1 MKILHISNFVQK
13 QNGRLQWNHCFKI
26 NNGFIRNGHN
36 VCSFSDRDMSRMN
49 VLNKLNSNK
58 NLNKSLIN
66 TFKNFYP
73 DLVVLGHADKVHNE
87 TLGEFKSINKNVKII
102 EWNVDNYHLDDT
114 ENKLKS
120 RSQFIDAFFITNAGE
135 SIKSCLNK
143 NNSISFFPNIFDRS
157 IEHMKIFDQS
167 EYEYDVFYALSFGV
181 GTGKIRKHKSD
192 YDREV
197 LLDLITNNYPE
208 IKTNFF
214 GYKGKQP
221 VWGNNFENEISK
233 SPMSLN
239 LSRKPYTKYYS
250 SDRISQYLGN
260 GSCIFVD
267 INSKLNDLFT
277 NDEVIFF
284 NSNDLEE
291 FGKKIE
297 YYSNHIN
304 EVKKTAKKG
313 WERGHTNYNEKIVT
327 NYFIDIAIN
336 NKATTNYSWPLT
348 QYLL

>member
-1 MKILHISNFVQK
+1 M
-13 QNGRLQWNHCFKI
+13 
-26 NNGFIRNGHN
+26 
-36 VCSFSDRDMSRMN
+36 
-49 VLNKLNSNK
+49 
-58 NLNKSLIN
+58 
-66 TFKNFYP
+66 
-73 DLVVLGHADKVHNE
+73 
-87 TLGEFKSINKNVKII
+87 
-102 EWNVDNYHLDDT
+102 
-114 ENKLKS
+114 
-120 RSQFIDAFFITNAGE
+120 
-135 SIKSCLNK
+135 
-143 NNSISFFPNIFDRS
+143 
-157 IEHMKIFDQS
+157 
-167 EYEYDVFYALSFGV
+167 
-181 GTGKIRKHKSD
+181 
-192 YDREV
+192 
-197 LLDLITNNYPE
+197 LLDLITENYPE

-214 GYKGKQP
+214 GYMGKQP